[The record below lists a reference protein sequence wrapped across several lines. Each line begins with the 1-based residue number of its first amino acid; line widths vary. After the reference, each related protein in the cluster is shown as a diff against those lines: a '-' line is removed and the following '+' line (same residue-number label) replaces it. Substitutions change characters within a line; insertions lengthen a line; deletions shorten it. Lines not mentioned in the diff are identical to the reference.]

1 MKKLLIIAFLLVTT
15 QVNAKIDIVPD
26 PDYYNYNTIWALMDI
41 GEKYFDEK
49 DYTNSCTVYS
59 EMENI
64 VKIIF
69 TLQDQISGTEIQIQD
84 RIQKIKAIACKRA
97 LALEGTDV

>member
-1 MKKLLIIAFLLVTT
+1 MMKKLLIIAILLVTT

-26 PDYYNYNTIWALMDI
+26 PDYYNYDTIWALMDI
-41 GEKYFDEK
+41 GEKYFDEE
-49 DYTNSCTVYS
+49 DYTNSCTVYT

-64 VKIIF
+64 VEIIF

-97 LALEGTDV
+97 IAGTDV